1 MFLARKVGSIAAA
14 CKTINICSITE
25 GIFKQQDRS
34 ILSLLGAKQF
44 HGSPVH
50 SYSIEPEQD
59 AVVIGE
65 GDRKYEPQSPYRR
78 VWPKHFQFVHS
89 TNFGPTLPRVD
100 KELKN
105 NIPFKYKDKW
115 SEKKALSGANDYID
129 ILGDGSIHPVDLIR
143 GPAYLIGF
151 NANELCRLQ
160 RRKRFEGRYLRD
172 NFPSKLEKILK
183 RIKFLRKKYNFKR
196 GKRVRKRFKYL

>member
-1 MFLARKVGSIAAA
+1 MIFADNASFVNTMFLARKVGSIAAA

-34 ILSLLGAKQF
+34 ILSLLSAKQF

-89 TNFGPTLPRVD
+89 TNFGRV
-100 KELKN
+100 
-105 NIPFKYKDKW
+105 Y
-115 SEKKALSGANDYID
+115 
-129 ILGDGSIHPVDLIR
+129 
-143 GPAYLIGF
+143 YLIF
-151 NANELCRLQ
+151 YEYLVAN
-160 RRKRFEGRYLRD
+160 F
-172 NFPSKLEKILK
+172 SITA
-183 RIKFLRKKYNFKR
+183 
-196 GKRVRKRFKYL
+196 